1 VKNFFNIR
9 NVKMSSN
16 QLNNH
21 SIKIMKRMSKL
32 DTNVIKEMFI
42 IIKIKGS
49 KYLFLFLNMFKK
61 QI

>member
-1 VKNFFNIR
+1 
-9 NVKMSSN
+9 
-16 QLNNH
+16 
-21 SIKIMKRMSKL
+21 MSKL

>member
-1 VKNFFNIR
+1 
-9 NVKMSSN
+9 MYSN

-42 IIKIKGS
+42 IIKIKDS
-49 KYLFLFLNMFKK
+49 KYLFLFLNIFKK